1 MEEEFPGLEQINNP
15 KVLWLKRFAWFM
27 DANFKIPFTGIRF
40 GLDPILSLIPGI
52 GNIAT
57 YLIAAF
63 LVWQMQRNG
72 AGKKVYVKMLGNI
85 LLDATI
91 SFIPV
96 LGTIFDVGYKANNRN
111 INLLIAHYE
120 EEDEGVSPWT
130 IIFSLVFLTFFVVA
144 AMIYGAIKL
153 FSVFFSYLSA

>member
-1 MEEEFPGLEQINNP
+1 MQEEFPGLEQINNP
-15 KVLWLKRFAWFM
+15 KVVWLKRFAWFM
-27 DANFKIPFTGIRF
+27 DANFRIPYTGIRF

-52 GNIAT
+52 GNIGT

-72 AGKKVYVKMLGNI
+72 ASGKVYMKMLGNI
-85 LLDATI
+85 LLDAII
-91 SFIPV
+91 SFIPI

-120 EEDEGVSPWT
+120 DGDEGVSPWT
-130 IIFSLVFLTFFVVA
+130 IFFSLIFLTFLVVG

-153 FSVFFSYLSA
+153 FSLFFSYLGA